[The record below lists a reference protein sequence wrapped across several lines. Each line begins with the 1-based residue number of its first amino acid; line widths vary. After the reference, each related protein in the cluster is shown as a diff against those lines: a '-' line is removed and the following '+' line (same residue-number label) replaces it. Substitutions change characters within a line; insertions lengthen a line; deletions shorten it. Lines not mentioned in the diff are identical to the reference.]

1 MPVSIADYV
10 NLIKDPMALGLFK
23 NLVRMNNVLKLFP
36 VANHGSLT
44 VEGLRWGE
52 LPEHGFRK
60 LNADFTESTG
70 TTEPAEDSLAIF
82 GGKFSEDEAFE
93 RFSESLYRDPV
104 EQQFQMHLL
113 AMDRGITLNVISGDT
128 GTTPD
133 GFNGFFARFSSGD
146 FPSSQVISASG
157 TTDSLKVH
165 ASADNARQFFRKLD
179 EACYA
184 AGIWGPGEEGKAKGA
199 ILMNK
204 ASFLGIQ
211 YAAQLAGYTL
221 YTRDVLGYHWHEW
234 QGLPFLDVGLQRD
247 KSTEIIGNTYD
258 PGDGGNDSSRIVVA
272 RFSEPDGDVD
282 SPGSDGLSIVQVGS
296 FARLGPIAQLTSR
309 EWGLQWIL
317 GLTHIGDDYCA
328 AMLEDFKMAAS

>member
-1 MPVSIADYV
+1 MPVSLTDYV
-10 NLIKDPMALGLFK
+10 NLIKDPMSLGLYK
-23 NLVRMNNVLKLFP
+23 NLVRMSDIVKLFP
-36 VANHGSLT
+36 VTNHGSLT
-44 VEGLRWGE
+44 VEGLRWDE

-60 LNADFTESTG
+60 LNATFSESTG
-70 TTEPAEDSLAIF
+70 TTQPAEDSLAIF

-104 EQQFQMHLL
+104 EQQFAMHTV
-113 AMDRGITLNVISGDT
+113 AMERGIAQNVINGDT
-128 GTTPD
+128 SSTPD
-133 GFNGFFARFSSGD
+133 GFNGLYARFDSGD

-165 ASADNARQFFRKLD
+165 ASAANAQQFFRKLD

-184 AGIWGPGEEGKAKGA
+184 AGIWGPQKDNAASGA

-204 ASFLGIQ
+204 TSFLGIQ

-221 YTRDVLGYHWHEW
+221 YTRDVLGYHWFSW
-234 QGLPFLDVGLQRD
+234 QGLPFVDVGKQRD
-247 KSTEIIGNTYD
+247 KSTEIIGDTYD
-258 PGDGGNDSSRIVVA
+258 PGDAGNDSSRIFIV
-272 RFSEPDGDVD
+272 RFSEPDGDID
-282 SPGSDGLSIVQVGS
+282 SPGSDGLSIVQVGG
-296 FARLGPIAQLTSR
+296 FARLGPIATLTAR

-328 AMLEDFKMAAS
+328 ALLEDFKMAAS